1 MSLSEDGDLGV
12 GGTGESKLLFTEFYD
27 VSCTLD
33 NLFNHETLSF
43 LQAGIPTLKV
53 KQLRLRE
60 VRRLVKIIQPC
71 KRLGW
76 SLGLC
81 VHKAQVHL
89 TIS

>member
-12 GGTGESKLLFTEFYD
+12 GGTGESNLLFIRFYD
-27 VSCTLD
+27 VSRTLD
-33 NLFNHETLSF
+33 NLFNHETVSF

-60 VRRLVKIIQPC
+60 VRRLVKTIQPC
-71 KRLGW
+71 KRLGC

-81 VHKAQVHL
+81 VQKAQVHL